1 MNGIKY
7 MDGIK
12 DSYKEFKEFNR
23 EIKNHDLNDI
33 YRELLNE
40 YEELIENNFSFDD
53 KVSANSLFKLAEEM
67 SPSKRVKFA
76 KTLIKYYQAEI
87 AYKKMNE
94 ISKLIDSFMK
104 DDKSLPEYIDSDYI
118 KKEIWNIPESRLVLT
133 NSKEK
138 ERIYEEFSKNYYE
151 FALYL
156 SYKGYPF
163 FDKEQIGFIEK
174 YALEDLSNIPIN
186 NDMPAD
192 LHKAI
197 QESHQKSNYH
207 NRELLKQLYLYKYKN
222 EILVSTYPKDL
233 NTKLNEIVS
242 TQGKIVASKSRIRKF
257 IARTALV
264 TTLTIGTM
272 SVIPAITYAIRD
284 NNPYTKT
291 ATISIDDNETTKD
304 VDDLLLYKTILR
316 EYYNTTRKY
325 VTVFGDTIDNK
336 VNIKVYDYTNTNYTD
351 EDLKELKLDE
361 NNLIFDETILEEEAY
376 RVNLY
381 GKYTGEAHRDIASV
395 EFSKKENNSPA
406 YDALLGFSFMLLLV
420 ASAIM
425 LSPVFDNT
433 LSKKLENVIRDIKEE
448 KKSVVDLTQELLKL
462 VEEAE
467 AIEAK
472 YSVDNTTVEEELKS
486 IELSKRV

>member
-1 MNGIKY
+1 MNGIKDFY
-7 MDGIK
+7 N
-12 DSYKEFKEFNR
+12 EFKAINR
-23 EIKNHDLNDI
+23 ETKNRDLNDI

-40 YEELIENNFSFDD
+40 YEELVENSFSFDD

-87 AYKKMNE
+87 AYKKMDKIN
-94 ISKLIDSFMK
+94 KLIVSFMS
-104 DDKSLPEYIDSDYI
+104 DDKDLPEYVNSEFIVR
-118 KKEIWNIPESRLVLT
+118 EIWNIPESRLVLT

-138 ERIYEEFSKNYYE
+138 EIIYREFSKNYYE

-156 SYKGYPF
+156 SYIGYTSF
-163 FDKEQIGFIEK
+163 NKEQIGFIEK

-197 QESHQKSNYH
+197 QESYQKSNYH

-233 NTKLNEIVS
+233 NTKFNEIVS

-272 SVIPAITYAIRD
+272 LFTPTIVYAVE
-284 NNPYTKT
+284 NNDPYWKKV
-291 ATISIDDNETTKD
+291 TIDIDDKTIEEKAE
-304 VDDLLLYKTILR
+304 DLLLYKTILK

-325 VTVFGDTIDNK
+325 VTVFGETQSDK
-336 VNIKVYDYTNTNYTD
+336 VNVKVYDYTNTNYTD
-351 EDLKELKLDE
+351 EELKDIELDE
-361 NNLIFDETILEEEAY
+361 NYIIFDDMVSVYRLE
-376 RVNLY
+376 RRTSVY
-381 GKYTGEAHRDIASV
+381 GEYTGKSHRDITSV
-395 EFSKKENNSPA
+395 KFDKVENNPLG
-406 YDALLGFSFMLLLV
+406 DALIAFLAESFIVALLSLTYLGRDGTISEKLLN
-420 ASAIM
+420 I
-425 LSPVFDNT
+425 
-433 LSKKLENVIRDIKEE
+433 IRDIKEE
-448 KKSVVDLTQELLKL
+448 KKSVEDLTQELLKL

-472 YSVDNTTVEEELKS
+472 YSVDNTTVEEELEN

>member
-7 MDGIK
+7 MNGIK

-23 EIKNHDLNDI
+23 EIKNHDLNNI

-40 YEELIENNFSFDD
+40 YEELVENSFSFDD

-87 AYKKMNE
+87 AYQKMDKIN
-94 ISKLIDSFMK
+94 KLIVSFMS
-104 DDKSLPEYIDSDYI
+104 DDKDLPEYVNSEFIVR
-118 KKEIWNIPESRLVLT
+118 EIWNIPESRLVLT

-138 ERIYEEFSKNYYE
+138 EIIYREFSKNYYE

-156 SYKGYPF
+156 SYKGYTSF
-163 FDKEQIGFIEK
+163 NKEQIGFIEK

-233 NTKLNEIVS
+233 NTKLNEIVN

-272 SVIPAITYAIRD
+272 SFIPAIVYAVEN

-291 ATISIDDNETTKD
+291 VTINIDDNETTKD
-304 VDDLLLYKTILR
+304 VDDLLLYKTILK

-325 VTVFGDTIDNK
+325 VTVFGDAIDDK

-351 EDLKELKLDE
+351 EYLKELKLDE
-361 NNLIFDETILEEEAY
+361 NNLIFDETISEEEAY
-376 RVNLY
+376 RVDLY
-381 GKYTGEAHRDIASV
+381 GKYTGETHRDVASV
-395 EFSKKENNSPA
+395 KFNKVENHPL
-406 YDALLGFSFMLLLV
+406 DEALIAFLFIFGIVL
-420 ASAIM
+420 AIVLIFCYM
-425 LSPVFDNT
+425 DEPLM
-433 LSKKLENVIRDIKEE
+433 KKLENIIVDIKEE
-448 KKSVVDLTQELLKL
+448 KKSVEDLTQELLKL

-472 YSVDNTTVEEELKS
+472 YSVNNTTVEEELEN
-486 IELSKRV
+486 IELGKRV